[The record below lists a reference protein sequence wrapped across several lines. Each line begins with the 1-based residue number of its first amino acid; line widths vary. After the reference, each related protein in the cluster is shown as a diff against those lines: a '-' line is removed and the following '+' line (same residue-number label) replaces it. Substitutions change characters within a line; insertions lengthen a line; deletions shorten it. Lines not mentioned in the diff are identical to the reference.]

1 MGDADDTGLDFKDV
15 AAIVRGALNFG
26 RLRLHKKA
34 MMFKSQKTGKI
45 DQYSGSD
52 ISTIYWMRAS
62 RGYQITVCT
71 DNNTAMKFVGF
82 EEKSKDAIKKFV
94 KSNYDAAFTEKEP
107 FVKGWNWGKAN
118 FIDSMMS
125 FENDSKPLFDIAL
138 SDVSAATVNKNE
150 VTLEFHQDEDNDL
163 NLVEM
168 RFYVPPLS
176 TVLTDG
182 DHDEE
187 NDVVEGPADVFHRS
201 VMKYADVIQATG
213 DTIVKFKQVLLQTPR
228 GRYDMDMYPSFLRLH
243 GKSYDYK
250 IPYSTVIRLFLLPH
264 NDQRSVYFVITLD
277 PPIRQ
282 GQTRYPHIVIQ
293 FIKEDWSDLTLEV
306 DEETL
311 AGKYE
316 GKLQKE
322 MAGPTYEIFSKVMK
336 SVAGQKIYLPGTFST
351 MRGSQGVACSYKANN
366 GYLYPLE
373 KGFMF
378 VVKPPVHIR
387 FDEVSAVNFS
397 RVASGVGQS
406 RSFDLEIETKSG
418 VSFIFASIEKQ
429 EYSKLFDF
437 LKSKK
442 IKIQNTKGGDTTFHD
457 DFGDGSG
464 SDEEMP
470 DHYLEKMKAEGQER
484 DSEDSDESED
494 LDFVAGET
502 PPTSPPTSADEGE
515 GGNDADGKKKH
526 KKPVKETEIR
536 TSSEKKPRSDKKEKK
551 AAAEPKGRGGKA
563 KKDPNKP
570 KKPPT
575 GFFLW
580 LADNRQK
587 IKDENEGITV
597 TEIAKKAG
605 EIWRGLE
612 ESDRQDYVA
621 KSNGMKAGYEE
632 RMKEYNQSL
641 KDNPV
646 EDSPSPVK
654 KKKAAP
660 SKPAPSKPAQ
670 PKTSGKAYTSKA
682 EIGTDDDLSDS
693 TDDDKPKPDKT
704 EVKTKKEVTPS
715 PVKNDV
721 VSGDSSADESDKES
735 SNKRKREQ
743 KEKKLTKKPEKKK
756 EKAQSS
762 KKRAD
767 TSDEDDEDV
776 VVEAESSGSASP
788 SPPPKRSM
796 RGGPVGKVH
805 ELPDDSDIEADYT
818 DGEPPDS
825 PDSDSD

>member
-1 MGDADDTGLDFKDV
+1 MAEADDTGLDFKDV

-52 ISTIYWMRAS
+52 IKTIYWMRAS

-94 KSNYDAAFTEKEP
+94 RTNYDAQFTEKEP

-118 FIDSMMS
+118 FTDSMML

-138 SDVSAATVNKNE
+138 SDVAAATVNKNE

-176 TVLTDG
+176 SVVTD
-182 DHDEE
+182 DAEE
-187 NDVVEGPADVFHRS
+187 NENGTVEGPADVFHRS

-293 FIKEDWSDLTLEV
+293 FVKEDWSDLTLEV

-336 SVAGQKIYLPGTFST
+336 SVAGQKIYLPGTFSSS
-351 MRGSQGVACSYKANN
+351 RGSQGVACSYKANN

-464 SDEEMP
+464 SEGEMP

-484 DSEDSDESED
+484 DSDDSNDSTDE
-494 LDFVAGET
+494 DFVAGET

-515 GGNDADGKKKH
+515 AGADGKSKP
-526 KKPVKETEIR
+526 KKPIKETEIR
-536 TSSEKKPRSDKKEKK
+536 MPSEKKPAGEKREKK
-551 AAAEPKGRGGKA
+551 TAAEPKGGKGSRKA
-563 KKDPNKP
+563 ASKKDKDPNKP

-575 GFFLW
+575 GYFLW
-580 LADNRQK
+580 LADNRQA
-587 IKDENEGITV
+587 IKDKNEGITV

-605 EIWRGLE
+605 EMWRGLE
-612 ESDRQDYVA
+612 DKEREDYSA
-621 KSNGMKAGYEE
+621 KSNALKGGYEE
-632 RMKEYNQSL
+632 RMREYNQNL
-641 KDNPV
+641 RDNPRPV
-646 EDSPSPVK
+646 DDSPEK
-654 KKKAAP
+654 KKKKRAPAAP
-660 SKPAPSKPAQ
+660 K
-670 PKTSGKAYTSKA
+670 GKAPGGFTSKA

-693 TDDDKPKPDKT
+693 TDDDKPKPSKT
-704 EVKTKKEVTPS
+704 EVKKEVQKEVQKPS
-715 PVKNDV
+715 PVKNEE
-721 VSGDSSADESDKES
+721 VSAESSDAESDKEA
-735 SNKRKREQ
+735 SNKRKREK
-743 KEKKLTKKPEKKK
+743 KEKKPEKKK
-756 EKAQSS
+756 EKAESS
-762 KKRAD
+762 KKKVD

-776 VVEAESSGSASP
+776 VVEADSSGSGSP

-805 ELPDDSDIEADYT
+805 ELPDDMDLEADYT

-825 PDSDSD
+825 PDSTSD

>member
-52 ISTIYWMRAS
+52 IRAIYWMRAS
-62 RGYQITVCT
+62 RGHQITVCT
-71 DNNTAMKFVGF
+71 DNNTAIKFVGF
-82 EEKSKDAIKKFV
+82 EEKSKDVIKKFV
-94 KSNYDAAFTEKEP
+94 KNNYDADFTEKEP

-118 FIDSMMS
+118 FIDSMMM

-182 DHDEE
+182 GHE
-187 NDVVEGPADVFHRS
+187 NGTVEGPADVFHRS

-228 GRYDMDMYPSFLRLH
+228 GRYDMDMYPTFLRLH

-293 FIKEDWSDLTLEV
+293 FVKEDWSDLTLEV

-336 SVAGQKIYLPGTFST
+336 SVAGQKIYLPGTFQSS
-351 MRGSQGVACSYKANN
+351 GGNQGVACSYKANN

-418 VSFIFASIEKQ
+418 VSFIFASIEKR

-464 SDEEMP
+464 SEEEMP

-484 DSEDSDESED
+484 ESGDSDESTDE
-494 LDFVAGET
+494 DFVAGET

-515 GGNDADGKKKH
+515 GGNDADGKKKF
-526 KKPVKETEIR
+526 KKPIKETEIR
-536 TSSEKKPRSDKKEKK
+536 MPSEKKPREKKEKK
-551 AAAEPKGRGGKA
+551 PESKGRGRGEKA

-575 GFFLW
+575 GYFLW
-580 LADNRQK
+580 LADNRQR
-587 IKDENEGITV
+587 IKEENEGITV

-605 EIWRGLE
+605 EAWRGLDDKERE
-612 ESDRQDYVA
+612 EYTA
-621 KSNGMKAGYEE
+621 KSNDLKADYDE
-632 RMKEYNQSL
+632 RMKEYNQNL
-641 KDNPV
+641 RDNPAPA
-646 EDSPSPVK
+646 SPSPPP
-654 KKKAAP
+654 KKKAP
-660 SKPAPSKPAQ
+660 SKKISPPVKPAVKQ
-670 PKTSGKAYTSKA
+670 YTSKA
-682 EIGTDDDLSDS
+682 EIGTDDELSDS
-693 TDDDKPKPDKT
+693 TDDEKPKAEPV
-704 EVKTKKEVTPS
+704 VKPAPPKKEVI
-715 PVKNDV
+715 
-721 VSGDSSADESDKES
+721 SGASSADESDKES
-735 SNKRKREQ
+735 NKRKRE
-743 KEKKLTKKPEKKK
+743 EKKKKPEKKPEKKK
-756 EKAQSS
+756 EKAESS
-762 KKRAD
+762 KKKAD

-776 VVEAESSGSASP
+776 VVEEGSSGSP

-796 RGGPVGKVH
+796 RGGPVGEVH
-805 ELPDDSDIEADYT
+805 ELPDDMDIEADYT
-818 DGEPPDS
+818 DGEPPES
-825 PDSDSD
+825 SDSDSD